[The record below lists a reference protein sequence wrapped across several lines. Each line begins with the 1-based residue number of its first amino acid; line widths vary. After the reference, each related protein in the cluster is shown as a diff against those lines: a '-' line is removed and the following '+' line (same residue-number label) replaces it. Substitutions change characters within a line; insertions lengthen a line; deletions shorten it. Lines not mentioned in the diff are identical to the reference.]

1 MSTRNEKLTNPI
13 VDQYKSLLSMEEYK
27 NIPIVSLEQA
37 VEPLV
42 GLMPIIQTYV
52 QLVKRKCRNPADG
65 LTSDESGSIMLYSI
79 IWQPVDQCLYT
90 VLNSILLS
98 LNENKLQSWMLYLK
112 LLFSAL
118 IHLPSNHATV
128 YRGSKLNLSKY
139 YEMDDIIF
147 WWDLPLCTISIK
159 YLQSEESFEK
169 KEVRTTFTIH
179 CNTVKNIQ
187 KHCYFQSDNFL
198 LFLPATKFQVIK
210 CSNQYDDHLCFISL
224 REVESSFLLHSL
236 DEAQLNLHEQTALNV
251 FQRCWLRFKNF
262 GIQSS
267 TANNHYQNSAL
278 EHRIIKNE
286 NSWTIDLDRQNL
298 TDRDMKVIV
307 KYAIV
312 RNRCKRIRLRDN
324 HFTSHGISILS
335 DSLYNNTTLTSLDLR
350 NNQIS
355 DLGVQ
360 FLAVSIIHS
369 TIEVLNLESNCITA
383 DGAVYLAQIIQDSR
397 TLTELYLSNNNLGD
411 RGVQYLANALGGDKR
426 NTQEQSNNNISI
438 TNQTTLQHLYLGQ
451 NGVGDEGLKY
461 LCDMLMTNR
470 KLTWLWLSGNEF
482 SDQGVKS
489 LWHVLA
495 DYDITLEWLFLD
507 SNKLIT
513 DSSLD
518 DVMYMLKQN
527 HTLKTLYI
535 NNCNL
540 SHESKLKLL
549 KMIKTKVDFD
559 LEV

>member
-1 MSTRNEKLTNPI
+1 MIAYFTITFISRSVKFCLS
-13 VDQYKSLLSMEEYK
+13 KSVVQEFSFL
-27 NIPIVSLEQA
+27 
-37 VEPLV
+37 
-42 GLMPIIQTYV
+42 II
-52 QLVKRKCRNPADG
+52 RCSSADG

-79 IWQPVDQCLYT
+79 IWQPVDQCLYS

-128 YRGSKLNLSKY
+128 YL
-139 YEMDDIIF
+139 
-147 WWDLPLCTISIK
+147 
-159 YLQSEESFEK
+159 
-169 KEVRTTFTIH
+169 
-179 CNTVKNIQ
+179 
-187 KHCYFQSDNFL
+187 DNFL

-210 CSNQYDDHLCFISL
+210 CSNQADDHSCFISL
-224 REVESSFLLHSL
+224 REVESSFLLHSS
-236 DEAQLNLHEQTALNV
+236 DEAQLNLREQTALNV

-267 TANNHYQNSAL
+267 TSNNHYQNSAL

-286 NSWTIDLDRQNL
+286 NSWTTDLDRQNL

-307 KYAIV
+307 KYAII
-312 RNRCKRIRLRDN
+312 RNRCKRIRLRNN

-335 DSLYNNTTLTSLDLR
+335 DGLYNNTTLTSLDLR

-360 FLAVSIIHS
+360 FLALPIIHS
-369 TIEVLNLESNCITA
+369 TIEALNLESNYITA

-411 RGVQYLANALGGDKR
+411 RGVKYLANALGGDKT
-426 NTQEQSNNNISI
+426 NTQEQTNHNISI

-451 NGVGDEGLKY
+451 NGIGDEGLKY

-470 KLTWLWLSGNEF
+470 KLTWLWLSGNEI
-482 SDQGVKS
+482 SDQGVKL
-489 LWHVLA
+489 LWHALA

-518 DVMYMLKQN
+518 DLMYMLKQN
-527 HTLKTLYI
+527 NTLKTLYI

-540 SHESKLKLL
+540 SKESKLKLL